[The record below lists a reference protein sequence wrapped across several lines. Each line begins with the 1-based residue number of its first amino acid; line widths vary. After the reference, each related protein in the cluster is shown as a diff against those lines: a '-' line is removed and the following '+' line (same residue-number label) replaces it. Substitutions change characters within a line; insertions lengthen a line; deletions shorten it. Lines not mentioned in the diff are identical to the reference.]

1 MKASLVSRVTTVLP
15 FVPFTNE
22 EKMAVASQALFL
34 QGGEYAR
41 SASPETIDELV
52 AGAVAAYIP
61 SEGGRSLYRAVSNLL
76 LDAIDPV

>member
-34 QGGEYAR
+34 QGGEHTR
-41 SASPETIDELV
+41 SISPESIEKLV
-52 AGAVAAYIP
+52 GDAVSAYIS

-76 LDAIDPV
+76 LDAIDLV